1 MITAFM
7 DDAANIMSFYGEV
20 DVADSVGYSV
30 ELWVFKPQKS
40 GKQVF
45 ELLKKLLE
53 LIRYSFSLQ
62 WLSSKSETLS
72 SILTRTYSVIFLS

>member
-45 ELLKKLLE
+45 KLFVKQT
-53 LIRYSFSLQ
+53 S
-62 WLSSKSETLS
+62 
-72 SILTRTYSVIFLS
+72 